1 MEANETVQFKCEVRS
16 DPRLKIDYQW
26 RHNGV
31 VLNESITM
39 DEGVSIL
46 TLKKARGRNS
56 GIIDCA
62 AITDVDVHVSG
73 FVDVPEA
80 PDVYAAECDQRR
92 AMLLW
97 RNPSAYGDPVT
108 HFDVQMETAFAP
120 DEWHPIVKETETGK
134 ESFQADTPW
143 CVFTELIDLSVS
155 LSVNTRSRHRLQFP
169 RTSQPATSWTP
180 SAQPSLRSY
189 KSGRRPSLGDGSDKF
204 GHLLD
209 ADGQDRLERS
219 SVELPCAIQAEQRRR
234 ELARVSGRG
243 PSGVPTDAPQNF
255 RLEAYHNF
263 SSALLN
269 WDAVNRS
276 SLRGHFE
283 GYRVDYW
290 LTQEPYNVETLY
302 TDHNVTSII
311 LSRLGAVT
319 NYSARVYAMNT
330 KHSSPPS
337 EELQFFTPE
346 GAPSKV
352 HNLRVRAVGSTSLL
366 LTWAPPLQPNG
377 QIRGFFVSFE
387 NATGDIEETY
397 VLHRQLY
404 YLYEEATPDSAYK
417 VSGEGPKTSSYSPD
431 TIDVEWLPS
440 NKSTWGMPGSS
451 FYVNFTREGMDQ
463 WIQTESVTLP
473 TTEITLRGLDE
484 DSTYLLT
491 GVARDG
497 QRSRSSEVVIVHT
510 QGVTTSIDVKN
521 FRSAVWFFAV
531 LTSVFV
537 AATTILVMCCC
548 CRDRKKGEYA
558 VKRRELERGHHYD
571 DEHRAFI
578 EYQYGTEPKK

>member
-1 MEANETVQFKCEVRS
+1 MWMCTFREVDLLVRGKPNTETCPRSTRRIRRRMRPTESDASLEKPLGIRRPCDPLRRPNGDRVCPRRVASHRQGDRNRKGELPGRQADITLSPWVNYTFRVIAYNSHGASQPGYKLDAVCSTKPSANPEDVRALGT
-16 DPRLKIDYQW
+16 DPTNLVIYWTPMDKIDWNAPQ
-26 RHNGV
+26 
-31 VLNESITM
+31 LNYLVRYRLNREGENWHEFLVEDPQENHTIIRDQPTFSEYEIQVRAVNS
-39 DEGVSIL
+39 EGVSIIPPD
-46 TLKKARGRNS
+46 TTIGYS
-56 GIIDCA
+56 G
-62 AITDVDVHVSG
+62 
-73 FVDVPEA
+73 E
-80 PDVYAAECDQRR
+80 
-92 AMLLW
+92 
-97 RNPSAYGDPVT
+97 
-108 HFDVQMETAFAP
+108 
-120 DEWHPIVKETETGK
+120 
-134 ESFQADTPW
+134 
-143 CVFTELIDLSVS
+143 DL
-155 LSVNTRSRHRLQFP
+155 
-169 RTSQPATSWTP
+169 
-180 SAQPSLRSY
+180 
-189 KSGRRPSLGDGSDKF
+189 
-204 GHLLD
+204 
-209 ADGQDRLERS
+209 
-219 SVELPCAIQAEQRRR
+219 
-234 ELARVSGRG
+234 
-243 PSGVPTDAPQNF
+243 PTDAPQNF

-417 VSGEGPKTSSYSPD
+417 VSEGQKRTA
-431 TIDVEWLPS
+431 
-440 NKSTWGMPGSS
+440 
-451 FYVNFTREGMDQ
+451 
-463 WIQTESVTLP
+463 
-473 TTEITLRGLDE
+473 
-484 DSTYLLT
+484 
-491 GVARDG
+491 ARD
-497 QRSRSSEVVIVHT
+497 
-510 QGVTTSIDVKN
+510 
-521 FRSAVWFFAV
+521 
-531 LTSVFV
+531 
-537 AATTILVMCCC
+537 
-548 CRDRKKGEYA
+548 
-558 VKRRELERGHHYD
+558 RR
-571 DEHRAFI
+571 
-578 EYQYGTEPKK
+578 